1 MMALNKSGITPLRLK
16 QNDQLAA
23 SEVRYRRLFETAK
36 DGILILE
43 ADTGKIVD
51 ANPFLLKLLGY
62 TEAELYGLQLW
73 QIGLFRDIE
82 SNKAAFEELQQN
94 GYVRYEDLPLKTKDG
109 HAVAVEFVSNIYMVN
124 RDRVIQCNIRDITKR
139 KKTEE
144 ELRKNQEKCVSI
156 INNINEYYYS
166 LEYRSDRIVSIYH
179 SPQCLQVT
187 GYSEAELN
195 SDGMLWLAMIH
206 QDDRDRVCDCLMD
219 NDAENKCLPLQHRIR
234 QKDGT
239 EKWVINNLITQPKRN
254 GDALRLNGSMLDIT
268 ELKAAQENNAF
279 LAHYDPL
286 TKLPNRNLLHNRLEK
301 SVQLAR
307 REKKQLALIFLD
319 LDNFKS
325 INDSLGHDAGDKV
338 LAEMAR
344 QFSTFVRAG
353 DTVARWGGD
362 EFVIILWDCGVDG
375 AAYIAEK
382 LTRSAGKVE
391 GVDVA
396 ISMSAG
402 ISVFP
407 EDGEDYQALLKNADI
422 AMYHAKNSGRQ
433 KYEFFMPAM
442 NARVKERSQLATEIR
457 KALDLNELVL
467 FYQPRINMVSG
478 TISGVEALLR
488 WRHPEKGVVLPGDF
502 LPVAIESGL
511 IRRISE
517 WVILNACR
525 QINLWQHHMVNLS
538 VSVNITPAYFLGKEF
553 EDYLRAILWETRI
566 SPECL
571 ELEMKEELIMNDP
584 LKVLEKL
591 NRLKALGVKLSID
604 DYGIGFSSLL
614 FLQKNSVDKLKI
626 DQSFVKN
633 MAQKADRDLIHAMI
647 SVGHSMNVTVVA
659 EGIENAAQFDFLK
672 QEGCDEGQ
680 GYYFCRPMPADELTL
695 LITGDTKWTD
705 SGAGFAYWDEALHH
719 EQETSTPL
727 RDYAIGIHV
736 SR

>member
-1 MMALNKSGITPLRLK
+1 MASSKSMITPLRLK
-16 QNDQLAA
+16 QNDRLAA
-23 SEVRYRRLFETAK
+23 SEVRYRRLFETAQ

-43 ADTGKIVD
+43 ADTGRIID

-62 TEAELYGLQLW
+62 TKTELFGRKLW
-73 QIGLFRDIE
+73 QIGLFRDID
-82 SNKAAFEELQQN
+82 SNKAAFDELQQN
-94 GYVRYEDLPLKTKDG
+94 GYVRYEDLPLMTKDG
-109 HAVAVEFVSNIYMVN
+109 HAVAVEFVSNIYMVEQ
-124 RDRVIQCNIRDITKR
+124 DRVIQCNIRDITKR

-144 ELRKNQEKCVSI
+144 ELRQNQQQCVSI
-156 INNINEYYYS
+156 INNMNEYYYS
-166 LEYRSDRIVSIYH
+166 LDYSLDQIVSVYH
-179 SPQCLQVT
+179 SPQCLHVT
-187 GYSEAELN
+187 GYSEEELH

-206 QDDRDRVCDCLMD
+206 QDDRDRVLDCLLD
-219 NDAENKCLPLQHRIR
+219 NDAKNKCLPLQHRIT

-239 EKWVINNLITQPKRN
+239 EKWVINNLTTQAKKN
-254 GDALRLNGSMLDIT
+254 DNALQLNGSMLDIT
-268 ELKAAQENNAF
+268 DLKTAQENNAF

-286 TKLPNRNLLHNRLEK
+286 TKLPNRNLLYNRLEK
-301 SVQLAR
+301 SMQLAR
-307 REKKQLALIFLD
+307 REKKHLALMFLD

-344 QFSTFVRAG
+344 QFSAFVRAG

-391 GVDVA
+391 GIDVA

-433 KYEFFMPAM
+433 KYEFFTPAM
-442 NARVKERSQLATEIR
+442 NVRVKERSHLAVEIG
-457 KALDLNELVL
+457 KALDYNELVL
-467 FYQPRINMVSG
+467 FYQPRINMG
-478 TISGVEALLR
+478 TGKISGVEALLR
-488 WRHPEKGVVLPGDF
+488 WRHPEKGFVLPGEF
-502 LPVAIESGL
+502 LPVAIECGL

-525 QINLWQHHMVNLS
+525 QIKLWQQDMVNLPI
-538 VSVNITPAYFLGKEF
+538 SVNITPAYFLGNEV
-553 EDYLRAILWETRI
+553 EAYLRAILWETRI
-566 SPECL
+566 SPDSL
-571 ELEMKEELIMNDP
+571 ELEMKEDLIMNDP
-584 LKVLEKL
+584 LKVLDKL
-591 NRLKALGVKLSID
+591 TRLKSLGVKLSID
-604 DYGIGFSSLL
+604 DYGTGFSSLL
-614 FLQKNSVDKLKI
+614 FLQKKSVDKLKI
-626 DQSFVKN
+626 DQSFVKGLVK
-633 MAQKADRDLIHAMI
+633 KAGRDLVQAMI

-659 EGIENAAQFDFLK
+659 AGIENAEQFAFLRH
-672 QEGCDEGQ
+672 EGCDEGQ

-705 SGAGFAYWDEALHH
+705 SGAGFAYWDEAIHH
-719 EQETSTPL
+719 KQETAPM
-727 RDYAIGIHV
+727 H